1 MISRVLKCLIGFG
14 ILCFIQYACNFF
26 IKIAS
31 IPFPAPILGI
41 VVLFALLQFNII
53 KREWIK
59 DICEF
64 MLKYMPLLF
73 VPLSVG
79 IVAYYGIIEKNF
91 LPILINVVGTT
102 TLTLL
107 LTAMFVENVIKYVR
121 LQRMRKLKN
130 D

>member
-1 MISRVLKCLIGFG
+1 MISRILKCLIGFL
-14 ILCFIQYACNFF
+14 ILCLIQYSCNLLV
-26 IKIAS
+26 KITGV
-31 IPFPAPILGI
+31 PFPSPILGI
-41 VVLFALLQFNII
+41 IVLFVLLQLNII

-59 DICEF
+59 DICEL

-79 IVAYYGIIEKNF
+79 IISYYGIIEKNF

-121 LQRMRKLKN
+121 LQRMRKLKK
-130 D
+130 

>member
-1 MISRVLKCLIGFG
+1 MFA
-14 ILCFIQYACNFF
+14 IQYLCNWF
-26 IKIAS
+26 IKLTHIV
-31 IPFPAPILGI
+31 IPAPILGI
-41 VVLFALLQFNII
+41 VVLFILLQFDVI
-53 KREWIK
+53 KKEWIK
-59 DICEF
+59 ESCEF
-64 MLKYMPLLF
+64 ILRYMPLLF

-79 IVAYYGIIEKNF
+79 IITYLGVIEKN
-91 LPILINVVGTT
+91 LIPILINVIGTT

>member
-1 MISRVLKCLIGFG
+1 MKKL
-14 ILCFIQYACNFF
+14 
-26 IKIAS
+26 
-31 IPFPAPILGI
+31 
-41 VVLFALLQFNII
+41 VLFLFLQLNII
-53 KREWIK
+53 KRDWIK
-59 DICEF
+59 DICEL

-79 IVAYYGIIEKNF
+79 IVAYYGIIEKN
-91 LPILINVVGTT
+91 LIPILINVIGTT

-121 LQRMRKLKN
+121 LHRMRKLKN

>member
-1 MISRVLKCLIGFG
+1 MISRILKCFIGFG
-14 ILCFIQYACNFF
+14 ILCFIQYACNFL
-26 IKIAS
+26 IKVTG

-41 VVLFALLQFNII
+41 VVLFILLQFNII

-91 LPILINVVGTT
+91 LPILINVIGTT

-107 LTAMFVENVIKYVR
+107 LTAMFVENVIKYHR
-121 LQRMRKLKN
+121 FQKIRKLRN

>member
-1 MISRVLKCLIGFG
+1 MMSRILKCLIGFFV
-14 ILCFIQYACNFF
+14 LCLIQYLCNLFVKT
-26 IKIAS
+26 IN

-41 VVLFALLQFNII
+41 VVLFLLLQFNIV

-64 MLKYMPLLF
+64 ILKYMPLLF
-73 VPLSVG
+73 IPLAVG
-79 IVAYYGIIEKNF
+79 IVSYYGMIEKN
-91 LPILINVVGTT
+91 LVPILINVIGTT

-107 LTAMFVENVIKYVR
+107 LTAIFVENVIKYIR
-121 LQRMRKLKN
+121 LQRMRKSKN

>member
-1 MISRVLKCLIGFG
+1 MISRILKCLIGFL
-14 ILCFIQYACNFF
+14 ILCLIQYSCNLLV
-26 IKIAS
+26 KMTS

-41 VVLFALLQFNII
+41 IVLFVLLQLNII
-53 KREWIK
+53 KREWIE
-59 DICEF
+59 DICAF

-79 IVAYYGIIEKNF
+79 IISYYGIIEKNF

-121 LQRMRKLKN
+121 LQRMRNLKK
-130 D
+130 

>member
-1 MISRVLKCLIGFG
+1 MISRILKCLIGFL
-14 ILCFIQYACNFF
+14 ILCLIQYLCNLF
-26 IKIAS
+26 IKITG

-41 VVLFALLQFNII
+41 IVLFVLLQLNII
-53 KREWIK
+53 KREWIE
-59 DICEF
+59 DICAF

-79 IVAYYGIIEKNF
+79 IISYYGIIEKNF

-121 LQRMRKLKN
+121 LQRMRNLKK
-130 D
+130 